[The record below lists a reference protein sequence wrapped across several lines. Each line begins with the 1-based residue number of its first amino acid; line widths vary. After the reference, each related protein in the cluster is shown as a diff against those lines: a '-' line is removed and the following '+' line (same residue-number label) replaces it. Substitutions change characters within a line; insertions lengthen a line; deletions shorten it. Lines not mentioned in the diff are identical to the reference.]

1 MGGSDPHFHTN
12 TSKGNAMATEQ
23 QLEIFTIEF
32 ATLAREIAMDIF
44 DIPDILK
51 LHQLSDVEWA
61 KIQENPRFQAMLK
74 SMILEWNSASNT
86 RERVKVKAATGL
98 ESMLEVYIRDINDDR
113 IPLIQRVEAGKFL
126 AKLGELGPE
135 ANVMGAGGSA
145 VTINISTGSGKEM
158 ITLEGT
164 LGGVIPEEDSGITPI
179 PEDAYASA
187 LPRDAERAP

>member
-1 MGGSDPHFHTN
+1 
-12 TSKGNAMATEQ
+12 MATEQ

-86 RERVKVKAATGL
+86 RERVKVKVASG
-98 ESMLEVYIRDINDDR
+98 
-113 IPLIQRVEAGKFL
+113 
-126 AKLGELGPE
+126 
-135 ANVMGAGGSA
+135 NVAWA
-145 VTINISTGSGKEM
+145 
-158 ITLEGT
+158 
-164 LGGVIPEEDSGITPI
+164 
-179 PEDAYASA
+179 
-187 LPRDAERAP
+187 R